1 MHTALLLLQS
11 MPPLSGATA
20 DATFWGRVGDQAF
33 SIVLLVVFAVFML
46 RRQKQL
52 EDKMAKYQEDD
63 RTKMM
68 EIIQNNTRVM
78 ERIEDHLD
86 KR

>member
-1 MHTALLLLQS
+1 MHTATLLLQS
-11 MPPLSGATA
+11 MPPLSGSAV

-52 EDKMAKYQEDD
+52 EDKMAKYQEED
-63 RTKMM
+63 RAKMM
-68 EIIQNNTRVM
+68 DIIQNNTRVM
-78 ERIEDHLD
+78 ERIENHLD
-86 KR
+86 K